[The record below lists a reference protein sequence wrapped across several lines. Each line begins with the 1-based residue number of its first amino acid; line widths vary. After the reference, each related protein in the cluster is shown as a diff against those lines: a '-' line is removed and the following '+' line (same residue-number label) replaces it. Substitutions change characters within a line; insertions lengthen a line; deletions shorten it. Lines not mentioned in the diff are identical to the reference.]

1 MTENLEFTYAEE
13 QPPIENVENLSEN
26 MHFYPSVDIL
36 TGDSLLYDYEPEV
49 CLMYIFWNFVF
60 WFRCK

>member
-49 CLMYIFWNFVF
+49 CLMYIF
-60 WFRCK
+60 